1 MQIQF
6 GIVRALNLSMSNEP
20 VAKRMLVFHSAYTYE
35 YLREFGMEIFVQAR
49 DAGNFF
55 EEIQSTINSIRN
67 IKDLSDL
74 EIFCEEFGLNDID
87 NEMSFPSLV
96 KKAYS

>member
-1 MQIQF
+1 MLQNKLAAVKGQLLEMMF
-6 GIVRALNLSMSNEP
+6 HQYLDMNTDVQGNKSIVDYS
-20 VAKRMLVFHSAYTYE
+20 
-35 YLREFGMEIFVQAR
+35 
-49 DAGNFF
+49 NFF

-87 NEMSFPSLV
+87 NEMSFPNLV
-96 KKAYS
+96 KQAYES

>member
-1 MQIQF
+1 MLQNKLAAVKGQLLEMMF
-6 GIVRALNLSMSNEP
+6 HQYLDMNTDVQGNKSIVDYS
-20 VAKRMLVFHSAYTYE
+20 
-35 YLREFGMEIFVQAR
+35 
-49 DAGNFF
+49 NFF

-87 NEMSFPSLV
+87 NQMSFPNLV
-96 KKAYS
+96 KQAYES

>member
-1 MQIQF
+1 MLQNKLAAVKGQLLEMMF
-6 GIVRALNLSMSNEP
+6 HQYLDMNTDVQGNKSIVDYS
-20 VAKRMLVFHSAYTYE
+20 
-35 YLREFGMEIFVQAR
+35 
-49 DAGNFF
+49 NFF

-87 NEMSFPSLV
+87 NEMSFPNLV
-96 KKAYS
+96 KEAYES

>member
-1 MQIQF
+1 MLQNKLAAVKGQLLEMMF
-6 GIVRALNLSMSNEP
+6 NQYLDMNTDVQGNKSIVDYS
-20 VAKRMLVFHSAYTYE
+20 
-35 YLREFGMEIFVQAR
+35 
-49 DAGNFF
+49 NFF

-87 NEMSFPSLV
+87 NQMSFPNLV
-96 KKAYS
+96 KEAYES

>member
-1 MQIQF
+1 MLQNKLAAVKGQLLEMMF
-6 GIVRALNLSMSNEP
+6 HQYLDMNTDVQGKSSIVDYS
-20 VAKRMLVFHSAYTYE
+20 
-35 YLREFGMEIFVQAR
+35 
-49 DAGNFF
+49 NFF